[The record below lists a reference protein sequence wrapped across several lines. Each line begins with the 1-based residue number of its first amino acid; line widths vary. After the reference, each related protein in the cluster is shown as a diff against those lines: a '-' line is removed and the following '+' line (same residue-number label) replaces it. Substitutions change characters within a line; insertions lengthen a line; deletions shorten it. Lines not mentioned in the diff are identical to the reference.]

1 MTFHSGSKTKSTRST
16 FRGAAYISSVRHS
29 IFVLS
34 AVAVSALGFASAASA
49 ESLRDALS
57 RAYTNN
63 PQINQQRASLRA
75 ADENVPLARSGF
87 LPNIHGRISGSTSNT
102 DGVGSSRA
110 SAGIQVDQNLF
121 NGFRTVNSIRQA
133 EAGVRAT
140 RAGLANTELG
150 IMRAGAIAYI
160 NVLRDQQLVSLQRSN
175 LAFLDEQVRAARAR
189 FDVGEG
195 TRTDIA
201 TAQAQ
206 QAAARASISSAEAT
220 LRISEAQY
228 RQIIGASP
236 TNLQSV
242 RVPTHLIPSS
252 LARAREIAL
261 SRHPAIK
268 AQQYAADSQK
278 FGVKIAEGALLPSL
292 DLTGALTA
300 VTTTTPQGSFNEAS
314 VTATLT
320 IPLFAGGRNY
330 ANVRQAK
337 QNLSAERIGVDRT
350 RDEIRLNIEEA
361 WAQLQAARA
370 AVSANRAQLEAGR
383 LALEGVVEERNVGQR
398 TTLDVLSSQRTVNDA
413 RIGLAQAQANQ
424 KAAAFAV
431 AAATG
436 RLTARSMGLGV
447 KYYDDRAHYE
457 QVKDKWYGLRT
468 PSGQ

>member
-1 MTFHSGSKTKSTRST
+1 MNLKFRQHINALLQVKPGAQRGKNWALATLSSLILATSG
-16 FRGAAYISSVRHS
+16 GAA
-29 IFVLS
+29 
-34 AVAVSALGFASAASA
+34 GA

-57 RAYTNN
+57 RAYQAN
-63 PQINQQRASLRA
+63 PQINRQRASLRA
-75 ADENVPLARSGF
+75 ADETLPLARSGF
-87 LPNIHGRISGSTSNT
+87 LPNVNGRISGTTTNS
-102 DGVGSSRA
+102 DGRGSSRA

-133 EAGVRAT
+133 EAGVRAS

-160 NVLRDQQLVSLQRSN
+160 NVLRDQQLVKLQRSN
-175 LAFLDEQVRAARAR
+175 LSFLDEQVRAARAR

-201 TAQAQ
+201 SAQAQ
-206 QAAARASISSAEAT
+206 QAAARAQISSAEAT

-228 RQIIGASP
+228 RQVIGAAP
-236 TNLQSV
+236 TGLQPV
-242 RVPTHLIPSS
+242 RVPTHLVPAS
-252 LARAREIAL
+252 LNAAIEIAL
-261 SRHPAIK
+261 ARHPAIK
-268 AQQYAADSQK
+268 AQQYAADSEK
-278 FGVKIAEGALLPSL
+278 FGVRIAEGALLPSL

-300 VTTTTPQGSFNEAS
+300 TTTDTAQGSFNDAS
-314 VTATLT
+314 ITATLT

-337 QNLSAERIGVDRT
+337 QRLSAERIGVDQT
-350 RDEIRLNIEEA
+350 RDEVRLNVQEA

-398 TTLDVLSSQRTVNDA
+398 TTLDVLASQRTVNDA

-431 AAATG
+431 AASTG

-447 KYYDDRAHYE
+447 KYYDETAHYE
-457 QVKDKWYGLRT
+457 QVKDKWFGLRT